1 MPLNSQAVYL
11 SGAVRTPIGR
21 YGGSFLTL
29 PAPELGALAAREAL
43 IRSGFSAAEVQE
55 TIFGCARQAGVGPNP
70 ARQASHLAGIPDSVP
85 AFTVNQACASGLK
98 AILLAARSVQA
109 SESDPVLAGGMENM
123 SRVPYLLSSVRFG
136 VRMGHQELADSMV
149 KDGFLCPLCGQIMG
163 ETAENLAR
171 EYGISRLDQDRY
183 AAQSQTR
190 CQQARERGLFKEEIV
205 PVETPGS
212 KGVRNRVEADEHP
225 RDQVTVESL
234 AKLPPVY
241 GEKGTVTAGSAS
253 GITDGGA
260 ALLVSR
266 QRPRSTRGPVVRLE
280 HWTSVGVEPS
290 RMGIGPVPAIR
301 KLLKH
306 SALSLQ
312 DIDIVE
318 INEAFAAQ
326 VLACQREL
334 NLDPEKLNPNGGAIA
349 LGHPIG
355 CSGARIVVTLMHEM
369 ARRKAR
375 YGIAALCVSG
385 GMGVAAL
392 LESEPSTREGG
403 NSPTGDS

>member
-21 YGGSFLTL
+21 YGGSFLSI
-29 PAPELGALAAREAL
+29 PAPSLGAAAAKEAL
-43 IRSGFSAAEVQE
+43 IRSGFSAAQVQE
-55 TIFGCARQAGVGPNP
+55 AIFGCARQAGVGPNP

-98 AILLAARSVQA
+98 AVLLAARSVQA
-109 SESDPVLAGGMENM
+109 GEADPVLAGGMESM
-123 SRVPYLLSSVRFG
+123 SRVPYLLPAVRFG
-136 VRMGHQELADSMV
+136 VRMGHQEMTDGMV
-149 KDGFLCPLCGQIMG
+149 KDGFLCPLCGLIMG
-163 ETAENLAR
+163 ETAENLAL
-171 EYGISRLDQDRY
+171 EYGISRLEQDRY
-183 AAQSQTR
+183 AAQSQER
-190 CQQARERGLFKEEIV
+190 CQRARERGLFREEIV
-205 PVETPGS
+205 PVDAPGS
-212 KGVRNRVEADEHP
+212 KGVPTRVEADEHP

-241 GEKGTVTAGSAS
+241 GEGTVTAGSAS
-253 GITDGGA
+253 GISDGAA

-266 QRPRSTRGPVVRLE
+266 HRPASPRGPVARLA

-301 KLLKH
+301 KLLEI
-306 SALSLQ
+306 SGLSLEA
-312 DIDIVE
+312 IDLVE

-334 NLDPEKLNPNGGAIA
+334 NIDPERLNPIGGAIA

-392 LESEPSTREGG
+392 LESDTST
-403 NSPTGDS
+403 

>member
-1 MPLNSQAVYL
+1 MPLNSQDVYL

-21 YGGSFLTL
+21 YGGSFLSL
-29 PAPELGALAAREAL
+29 PAPSLGAAAAREAL
-43 IRSGFSAAEVQE
+43 VRSGFSAAQVQE
-55 TIFGCARQAGVGPNP
+55 SIFGCARQAGVGPNP

-109 SESDPVLAGGMENM
+109 GEADPVLAGGMESM
-123 SRVPYLLSSVRFG
+123 SRVPYLLPAIRFG
-136 VRMGHQELADSMV
+136 VRMGHQELTDGMV
-149 KDGFLCPLCGQIMG
+149 KDGFLCPLCGLIMG
-163 ETAENLAR
+163 ETAENLAL
-171 EYGISRLDQDRY
+171 EYGISRLEQDRY
-183 AAQSQTR
+183 AALSQER
-190 CQQARERGLFKEEIV
+190 CERARERGLFKEEIV
-205 PVETPGS
+205 PVDAPGP
-212 KGVRNRVEADEHP
+212 KGVPMRVEADEHP

-234 AKLPPVY
+234 AKLAPVY
-241 GEKGTVTAGSAS
+241 GEGGTVTAGSAS

-260 ALLVSR
+260 ALMVSR
-266 QRPRSTRGPVVRLE
+266 HRPPSARGPVVRLA
-280 HWTSVGVEPS
+280 HWASVGVEPS

-301 KLLKH
+301 KLLEI
-306 SALSLQ
+306 SRLSLEE
-312 DIDIVE
+312 IDLVE

-334 NLDPEKLNPNGGAIA
+334 NIDPERLNPVGGAIA

-392 LESEPSTREGG
+392 LESDTST
-403 NSPTGDS
+403 

>member
-21 YGGSFLTL
+21 YGGSFAAL

-43 IRSGFSAAEVQE
+43 SRSGFSAAEVQE
-55 TIFGCARQAGVGPNP
+55 TVFGCARQAGVGPNP
-70 ARQASHLAGIPDSVP
+70 ARQVSHLAGIPDSVP

-98 AILLAARSVQA
+98 AILLAARSVLA

-136 VRMGHQELADSMV
+136 ARMGHQELTDSMV

-171 EYGISRLDQDRY
+171 EYGISRLEQDRY
-183 AAQSQTR
+183 AAQSQAR
-190 CQQARERGLFKEEIV
+190 CQRARERGLFLEEIV
-205 PVETPGS
+205 PVETPGP
-212 KGVRNRVEADEHP
+212 KGVRNRIEADEHP

-241 GEKGTVTAGSAS
+241 GEGGTVTAGSAS

-266 QRPRSTRGPVVRLE
+266 RRPAAPRGPVVRLE
-280 HWTSVGVEPS
+280 HWTQVGVEPS

-301 KLLKH
+301 KLLKN
-306 SALSLQ
+306 SGLSLQ

-326 VLACQREL
+326 ILACQREL

-355 CSGARIVVTLMHEM
+355 CSGARIVVTLMHAM
-369 ARRKAR
+369 ARQRAR

-392 LESEPSTREGG
+392 LESDSSTREADT
-403 NSPTGDS
+403 SPTGDS

>member
-11 SGAVRTPIGR
+11 AGAVRTPIGR
-21 YGGSFLTL
+21 YGGSFLSL
-29 PAPELGALAAREAL
+29 PTPSLGAAAAREAL
-43 IRSGFSAAEVQE
+43 IRSGFSAGQVQE

-70 ARQASHLAGIPDSVP
+70 ARQAAHLAGIPHSAP

-98 AILLAARSVQA
+98 AVLLAARSVQA
-109 SESDPVLAGGMENM
+109 EEADPVLAGGMENM
-123 SRVPYLLSSVRFG
+123 SRVPYLLPAIRFG
-136 VRMGHQELADSMV
+136 VRMGHQEMTDAMV

-171 EYGISRLDQDRY
+171 EYGISRLEQDRY
-183 AAQSQTR
+183 AAQSQAR
-190 CQQARERGLFKEEIV
+190 CQRARELGIFRDEIV
-205 PVETPGS
+205 PVEAPGP
-212 KGVRNRVEADEHP
+212 KGAPIRIEADEYP

-234 AKLPPVY
+234 AKLTPLY
-241 GEKGTVTAGSAS
+241 GEGGTVTAGSAS

-266 QRPRSTRGPVVRLE
+266 HRPPSARGPVTRLA
-280 HWTSVGVEPS
+280 HWASVGVEPS

-301 KLLKH
+301 KLLEI
-306 SALSLQ
+306 SRLSLEE
-312 DIDIVE
+312 IDLVE

-326 VLACQREL
+326 VVACQREL
-334 NLDPEKLNPNGGAIA
+334 KIDPERLNPNGGAIA

-355 CSGARIVVTLMHEM
+355 CSGTRIVVTLMHEM

-392 LESEPSTREGG
+392 LESDTST
-403 NSPTGDS
+403 